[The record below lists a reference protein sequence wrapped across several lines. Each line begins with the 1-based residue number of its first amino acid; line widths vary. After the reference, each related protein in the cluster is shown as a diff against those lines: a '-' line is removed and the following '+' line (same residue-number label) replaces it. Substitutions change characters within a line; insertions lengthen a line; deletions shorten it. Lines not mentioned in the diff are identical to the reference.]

1 MGIRT
6 RNRANNVNADGNPI
20 TLGASVQS
28 IKDDVTA
35 LALREATNESSAA
48 FNLPN
53 TFIETFSDDTNLGTQ
68 TDCDRVTG
76 HMTTAITA
84 VDEFVSDA
92 NTLALLHFNGAN
104 AGTTYTDSSS
114 HNRTITRINQ
124 PSLTSG
130 VVKYGATSGFFDGS
144 DDALSMPDSDDW
156 IWGTNDW
163 TMETWIYMDTNTPT
177 QTYDILGQA
186 KTNSTDVGGAW
197 HWTITA
203 NAGNKQAFN
212 VYHRNSTT
220 TADDFNFISGT
231 ALSLSTW
238 HHIAV
243 TRDGGTIRFYK
254 NGVQDGFASVPTSSG
269 GHLMTGAL
277 GGDVFISQR
286 AYSTS
291 YGQLDGYLDE
301 MRISNNCRYPNGTTF
316 TPQERTTSTATG
328 TLIQSANT
336 VDVAKTKVAGTM
348 LYKDGIGTG
357 VIGTDLKIY
366 FSCDNGS
373 NWTEAVSYDTI
384 TPVYS
389 TGVKQVRLGETTCT
403 SGTGVIYKA
412 VWANQTDTTKETQLH
427 GIGINY

>member
-53 TFIETFSDDTNLGTQ
+53 TFIDSFSDDTNLGTQ
-68 TDCDRVTG
+68 TDCDRVSG

-84 VDEFVSDA
+84 VDEFISDA
-92 NTLALLHFNGAN
+92 NTLALMHYNGAN
-104 AGTTYTDSSS
+104 AGTVFTDSSS
-114 HNRTITRINQ
+114 HNRTITRRNQ
-124 PSLTSG
+124 PTTTTGEKKFGSAS
-130 VVKYGATSGFFDGS
+130 AFFDGS
-144 DDALSMPDSDDW
+144 DDSLSMPDSGDW
-156 IWGTNDW
+156 IFGTNDF
-163 TMETWIYMDTNTPT
+163 TFETWIYMDTNTGSEVVEL
-177 QTYDILGQA
+177 LGQA
-186 KTNSTDVGGAW
+186 KTNSTDQGGAW
-197 HWTITA
+197 SWHITA
-203 NAGNKQAFN
+203 NAGNKQGLS
-212 VYHRNSTT
+212 VYQRNSTT
-220 TADDFNFISGT
+220 TADDFTFASGT

-243 TRDGGTIRFYK
+243 TRDGGTIRFYL
-254 NGVQDGFASVPTSSG
+254 NGVQNNSVSMPSTSG
-269 GHLMTGAL
+269 GNLFTGAL
-277 GGDVFISQR
+277 AGDLWISKR
-286 AYSTS
+286 SYTDS
-291 YGQLDGYLDE
+291 YGMLDGQLDE

-316 TPQERTTSTATG
+316 TPQERTTATATG

-412 VWANQTDTTKETQLH
+412 VWANQADTTKETQLH

>member
-53 TFIETFSDDTNLGTQ
+53 TFIDTFSDDTNLGTQ
-68 TDCDRVTG
+68 TDCDRVSG

-84 VDEFVSDA
+84 VDEFISDA

-124 PSLTSG
+124 PTTTTGEKKFGS
-130 VVKYGATSGFFDGS
+130 ASGFFDGS

-163 TMETWIYMDTNTPT
+163 TMETWIYLDTNTPSEVFE
-177 QTYDILGQA
+177 IFGQA

-197 HWTITA
+197 HWTISN
-203 NAGNKQAFN
+203 NAGNKQQFN

-231 ALSLSTW
+231 ALSLST
-238 HHIAV
+238 
-243 TRDGGTIRFYK
+243 
-254 NGVQDGFASVPTSSG
+254 
-269 GHLMTGAL
+269 
-277 GGDVFISQR
+277 
-286 AYSTS
+286 
-291 YGQLDGYLDE
+291 
-301 MRISNNCRYPNGTTF
+301 
-316 TPQERTTSTATG
+316 
-328 TLIQSANT
+328 
-336 VDVAKTKVAGTM
+336 
-348 LYKDGIGTG
+348 
-357 VIGTDLKIY
+357 
-366 FSCDNGS
+366 
-373 NWTEAVSYDTI
+373 
-384 TPVYS
+384 
-389 TGVKQVRLGETTCT
+389 
-403 SGTGVIYKA
+403 
-412 VWANQTDTTKETQLH
+412 
-427 GIGINY
+427 

>member
-6 RNRANNVNADGNPI
+6 RNRANNVNADGTPL
-20 TLGASVQS
+20 TLGASVQPV
-28 IKDDVTA
+28 KDDVTA

-53 TFIETFSDDTNLGTQ
+53 TFIDTFSDDTNLGTQ
-68 TDCDRVTG
+68 TDVDRVSG
-76 HMTTAITA
+76 HMTTHVTAI
-84 VDEFVSDA
+84 DEFVSDA
-92 NTLALLHFNGAN
+92 DTLALLHMNGAN
-104 AGTTYTDSSS
+104 AGTVFTDSSS
-114 HNRTITRINQ
+114 HNRTITRRNQ
-124 PSLTSG
+124 PTTTTGEKKFGSAS
-130 VVKYGATSGFFDGS
+130 AFFDGS
-144 DDALSMPDSDDW
+144 DDSLSMPDSGDW
-156 IWGTNDW
+156 IFGTNDF
-163 TMETWIYMDTNTPT
+163 TFETWIYMDTNTGSEVVEL
-177 QTYDILGQA
+177 LGQA
-186 KTNSTDVGGAW
+186 KTNSTDQGGAW
-197 HWTITA
+197 SWHITA
-203 NAGNKQAFN
+203 NAGNKQGLS
-212 VYHRNSTT
+212 VYQRNSTT
-220 TADDFNFISGT
+220 TADDFTFASGT

-243 TRDGGTIRFYK
+243 TRDGGTIRFYL
-254 NGVQDGFASVPTSSG
+254 NGVQDNSVSMPSSSG
-269 GHLMTGAL
+269 GNLFTGAL
-277 GGDVFISQR
+277 AGDLWISKR
-286 AYSTS
+286 SYTDS
-291 YGQLDGYLDE
+291 YGMLDGQLDE
-301 MRISNNCRYPNGTTF
+301 MRISNNCRYTSGTTF
-316 TPQERTTSTATG
+316 TPNERTTSTATG

-412 VWANQTDTTKETQLH
+412 VWANQADTTKETQLH